1 MTTKTQ
7 RNFQRQMRKVQREA
21 SKVQTAAFYSYI
33 ADDVIKTYYDE
44 KKIRNSFNLF
54 RIIRV
59 AMFILIAATVLFG
72 IIGYLA
78 SEKNLISIPM
88 TTLFISMIFLFFG
101 ILHPKLVFFVK
112 SRLEV
117 IGLYALWHI
126 NNCFDVCG
134 RILRLDHW
142 PSYCNGTSIFSTN
155 SAI

>member
-7 RNFQRQMRKVQREA
+7 RNFQRQMRKVQRDA

-59 AMFILIAATVLFG
+59 AMFILIAAAVLFG
-72 IIGYLA
+72 VIGYLA
-78 SEKNLISIPM
+78 SEKKLISIPI
-88 TTLFISMIFLFFG
+88 TTLFISMILLFFG

-112 SRLEV
+112 TRLEV
-117 IGLYALWHI
+117 IGLYGI
-126 NNCFDVCG
+126 
-134 RILRLDHW
+134 
-142 PSYCNGTSIFSTN
+142 SIIVSMF
-155 SAI
+155 AVGFCA